1 MKILFQV
8 EGKMSV
14 FGGPSDK
21 GMSRTE
27 GLGLF
32 SSEQDMINH
41 GLADY
46 LLPEQEA
53 GVPGL
58 GRRLNPNKYY
68 LACRWWET
76 DLKREYLKN
85 AWAWV
90 ESAST
95 RKRLQAR
102 PVDSGPA
109 EWTNRVADLS
119 PGLAKAL
126 NLKTDGI
133 CRVTITDEA
142 TEFNADTDHHRALTQ
157 SPMANGPRIYTTE
170 EWGAAPAKVSY
181 FPKHPAEGIVIHN
194 TEGANRQ
201 PLSDPEQEKASAFEN
216 ARSIQRDHF
225 ARGFSD
231 TGQHFTISQGGIITE
246 GRHGTLAA
254 AKSGLVV
261 RGAHCP
267 HANDQWWGI
276 EIAGDNRNNY
286 VVTEQQWSA
295 LIDLAGWL
303 AKLAGK
309 ALEIEPHNHFKS
321 TSCPGKI
328 AGHIAGLKAAIAKRN
343 S

>member
-1 MKILFQV
+1 MNILFHV

-14 FGGPSDK
+14 FGGPDDK
-21 GMSRTE
+21 GMAPAE

-46 LLPEQEA
+46 LLSEKEA
-53 GVPGL
+53 GTPGL
-58 GRRLNPNKYY
+58 GRRLDPNKYY

-76 DLKREYLKN
+76 DLKRDFLKN

-90 ESAST
+90 ENAST
-95 RKRLQAR
+95 GKRLKAR

-126 NLKTDGI
+126 NLKTNSI
-133 CRVTITDEA
+133 CRVTITDEV
-142 TEFNADTDHHRALTQ
+142 TEFKAITNYHLALERPT
-157 SPMANGPRIYTTE
+157 AAGGPRIYTTE
-170 EWGAAPAKVSY
+170 EWGAAPPKVSY
-181 FPKHPAEGIVIHN
+181 FPQHPAEGIVIHN
-194 TEGANRQ
+194 TEGANRG
-201 PLSDPEQEKASAFEN
+201 PISDPEQEKAAAFEN

-231 TGQHFTISQGGIITE
+231 TGQHFTISQGGVIME

-267 HANDQWWGI
+267 RANDQWWGI
-276 EIAGDNRNNY
+276 EIAGDNRKNY
-286 VVTEQQWSA
+286 LVTEQQWSGLVA
-295 LIDLAGWL
+295 LVGWL
-303 AKLAGK
+303 SVLSGK
-309 ALEIEPHNHFKS
+309 TIEIQPHDHFKS

-328 AGHIAGLKAAIAKRN
+328 VDHIAELRAAVAKY
-343 S
+343 